1 MTAFLIFFLV
11 TYSGMHLFVFWHA
24 KVLLPDRWL
33 VLVPAIVFLALMV
46 VSPIAVRLLEKNG
59 SFQSAHWV
67 ANVGYWWMGFLFL
80 SFCGL
85 LLVRALSL
93 LVRAA
98 STAFS
103 SAIPS
108 LVGPTAI
115 LVVFAIA
122 LALCVYGYFE
132 ARSIRVERV
141 RMETAK
147 LPVGV
152 DHLKIAQISDV
163 HLGILVREA
172 RLQLILDRVLEEAP
186 DLLVSTGDFVDGQ
199 MDHLNGLS
207 ELFRD
212 IRPRFGKFAVTGNH
226 EFYAG
231 LNQALEFTRQCG
243 FTVLRGE
250 QTSPGDVI
258 TIAGI
263 DFREMGSLTDQMSL
277 LTSTRRDLFTLFLK
291 HEPVVT
297 PASYGLFDLQLS
309 GHVHRGQ
316 IFPFNLVTGF
326 VYPMQNGSHYLPGG
340 SQLHT
345 NRGSGTWGPPM
356 RVFSPPEVTIIELV
370 RAVSLP

>member
-115 LVVFAIA
+115 LAVFAIA

-370 RAVSLP
+370 RAVSPP

>member
-1 MTAFLIFFLV
+1 
-11 TYSGMHLFVFWHA
+11 MHFFVFWHA

-33 VLVPAIVFLALMV
+33 VLVPAILFLALMV
-46 VSPIAVRLLEKNG
+46 VAPIAVRLLEKNG

-93 LVRAA
+93 LVRVA
-98 STAFS
+98 SAAFS
-103 SAIPS
+103 STIPS

-115 LVVFAIA
+115 LAVFGIA

-132 ARSIRVERV
+132 ARSIRVERM
-141 RMETAK
+141 RIETAK

-152 DHLKIAQISDV
+152 DRLKIAQISDV

-172 RLQLILDRVLEEAP
+172 RLKLILDRVREEAP

-212 IRPRFGKFAVTGNH
+212 NSPAFRQIRCDREPR
-226 EFYAG
+226 
-231 LNQALEFTRQCG
+231 
-243 FTVLRGE
+243 VLRG
-250 QTSPGDVI
+250 TRSGAGVHSAVRFHGTAGRTAIPGDVI

-291 HEPVVT
+291 HEPVVA
-297 PASYGLFDLQLS
+297 PAATAYSTCS
-309 GHVHRGQ
+309 
-316 IFPFNLVTGF
+316 FPG
-326 VYPMQNGSHYLPGG
+326 MSIAA
-340 SQLHT
+340 
-345 NRGSGTWGPPM
+345 R
-356 RVFSPPEVTIIELV
+356 FSPSIW
-370 RAVSLP
+370 

>member
-85 LLVRALSL
+85 LLLRALGL
-93 LVRAA
+93 LVRVTSA
-98 STAFS
+98 AFS
-103 SAIPS
+103 STIPA
-108 LVGPTAI
+108 LVGPTPI
-115 LVVFAIA
+115 LAVFGVA
-122 LALCVYGYFE
+122 LALCVYGHFE
-132 ARSIRVERV
+132 ARSIRIERV
-141 RMETAK
+141 RIETTK
-147 LPVGV
+147 LPVEV
-152 DHLKIAQISDV
+152 ERLKIAQISDV
-163 HLGILVREA
+163 HLGILVREK
-172 RLQLILDRVLEEAP
+172 RLQLILDRVREEAP

-212 IRPRFGKFAVTGNH
+212 IRPRFGKYAVTGNH

-231 LNQALEFTRQCG
+231 LNQSLEFTRQCG

-250 QTSPGDVI
+250 QRSPGDVI
-258 TIAGI
+258 SVVGI

-291 HEPVVT
+291 HEPVVA
-297 PASYGLFDLQLS
+297 PASHGLFDLQLS

-326 VYPMQNGSHYLPGG
+326 VYPMQNGSHNLPGG
-340 SQLHT
+340 SRLHT

-370 RAVSLP
+370 RAVSPP

>member
-1 MTAFLIFFLV
+1 
-11 TYSGMHLFVFWHA
+11 
-24 KVLLPDRWL
+24 
-33 VLVPAIVFLALMV
+33 V